1 MTGMGVDGARGLFEM
16 KQAGSATIA
25 QDKTTAIVFGMPN
38 EAIALGAVDVVLPL
52 DQISK
57 AILELAASGNGAKQ
71 RDKEN
76 PKAKGAGPP
85 PDHRRLNAFRRRDPS
100 S

>member
-1 MTGMGVDGARGLFEM
+1 M

-25 QDKTTAIVFGMPN
+25 QAKTTAIVFGMPN

-57 AILELAASGNGAKQ
+57 AILELVASGNGAKQ
-71 RDKEN
+71 RDKQTLRQ
-76 PKAKGAGPP
+76 KGQAHHPITGG
-85 PDHRRLNAFRRRDPS
+85 
-100 S
+100 